1 MNTYCNLNI
10 FSNGGVH
17 HENILPFKLY
27 DIQPITLFFF
37 FLINL
42 HRVLNTKRLSDKIVN
57 IIVFMFHN
65 LS

>member
-17 HENILPFKLY
+17 HKNILPFKLY

-37 FLINL
+37 FFSNKPAQSFKYKE
-42 HRVLNTKRLSDKIVN
+42 VK
-57 IIVFMFHN
+57 
-65 LS
+65 